1 MFIFLEVSTPFVCT
15 RWILFHHGYKGTSLQ
30 TVNTVLL
37 FVTFIFGRVVMQ
49 VYLVLFFAVDW
60 VAMTL
65 QKDDVPLLYKA
76 FLIEMSAAVLIN
88 VALNF
93 FWSYLIVAQLVR
105 IIRQGNEAETSF
117 EGGDGA
123 KDLEGSKARAK
134 QDDLD
139 ETSRSK
145 REEVEMNQ
153 ILDPAQPASDNV

>member
-15 RWILFHHGYKGTSLQ
+15 RWILFHHGYKGTSVQ

-93 FWSYLIVAQLVR
+93 FWSYLIVA
-105 IIRQGNEAETSF
+105 
-117 EGGDGA
+117 
-123 KDLEGSKARAK
+123 
-134 QDDLD
+134 
-139 ETSRSK
+139 
-145 REEVEMNQ
+145 
-153 ILDPAQPASDNV
+153 